1 MGGGILVR
9 NLLKKILNNNFFH
22 IGILLFIIFVIMFV
36 VGIVIIKY
44 DVEGETNMPYVLSKI
59 SIISSSE
66 GKDKE
71 DKVEGNQWNFSID
84 QNNDIY
90 LYIDKNPDYKN
101 NNVINDFI
109 KQVSIMDIQVKREN
123 QDGVFKIYRPCTEN
137 QSVIFSNIDQD
148 IVEDL
153 TYNVEK
159 DADLKNMQITNQGGI
174 LAFRC
179 ANCDVANYI
188 SNDVEINHNELLS
201 KVNISEEKL
210 KMNVKFNLIM
220 KMCSEKIYKTE
231 ISLNLPLE
239 GIIQSGTVSK
249 EFTDMSAYIFKRIKN
264 V

>member
-1 MGGGILVR
+1 
-9 NLLKKILNNNFFH
+9 
-22 IGILLFIIFVIMFV
+22 
-36 VGIVIIKY
+36 
-44 DVEGETNMPYVLSKI
+44 
-59 SIISSSE
+59 
-66 GKDKE
+66 
-71 DKVEGNQWNFSID
+71 
-84 QNNDIY
+84 
-90 LYIDKNPDYKN
+90 
-101 NNVINDFI
+101 
-109 KQVSIMDIQVKREN
+109 MDIQVEREN

-201 KVNISEEKL
+201 KANISEEKL

-220 KMCSEKIYKTE
+220 KMSSEKIYKAE